1 MTTDQFRARV
11 AAYVLCGVS
20 PARAMVMARRDAN
33 AQKAFVMRK
42 AFES

>member
-20 PARAMVMARRDAN
+20 PARAMVMARRDGFSGTRWRPAL
-33 AQKAFVMRK
+33 R
-42 AFES
+42 S